1 MISTVTRRRLS
12 VKQPADALNEIDQ
25 TTASAAVINL
35 QPDPALSS
43 AAGRP
48 TNSMP
53 GGDLLANQAAP
64 AQLDPNGD
72 LERPWVLQP

>member
-1 MISTVTRRRLS
+1 MISTGTRRRPS
-12 VKQPADALNEIDQ
+12 VKQPADALNKIDQ
-25 TTASAAVINL
+25 TASAAVINL
-35 QPDPALSS
+35 QPDQALSS